1 MINLSL
7 YSNNYPNMYIR
18 EDTGMG
24 ELTTIQTEGDRM
36 FASFEW
42 TGAWRYGE
50 SGQLRL
56 MINPLIVLRH
66 LPADNF
72 RIYFNYY
79 GPALNPDAKPKVLAD
94 STFILEPGLVDPNQY
109 SFRSFNYPDRY
120 IRHRDFH
127 LYTEPI
133 NHYPDHQYATFRMSP
148 PLYQPRYC

>member
-1 MINLSL
+1 
-7 YSNNYPNMYIR
+7 MYIR